1 MSDAL
6 RTIKQPLQMNSLI
19 GVLEKVQHFRYNSS
33 LITGVLEKVHAS
45 IRNKT
50 TRQLDE
56 LKYLISS
63 VFKKVFTTLDFI

>member
-33 LITGVLEKVHAS
+33 LITCVLEKVHA
-45 IRNKT
+45 RFN
-50 TRQLDE
+50 
-56 LKYLISS
+56 
-63 VFKKVFTTLDFI
+63 